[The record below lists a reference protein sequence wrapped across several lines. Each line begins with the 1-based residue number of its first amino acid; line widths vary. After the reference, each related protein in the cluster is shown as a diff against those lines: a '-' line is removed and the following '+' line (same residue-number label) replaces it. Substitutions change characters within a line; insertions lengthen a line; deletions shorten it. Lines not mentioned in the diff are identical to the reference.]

1 MQLISKLQK
10 HLKEKNIIFAQS
22 LGLCPALAVSNT
34 ATNAAVMGLLTLL
47 VLVLSSCLVSLM
59 RNAVPNQVRIPIFIV
74 VIAGFVSLI
83 DLLMQGF
90 FYQQY
95 KLIGLFI
102 PLIVVNCAILA
113 NAETMASKNSLV
125 TAFIQSVIAG
135 LGFVFAITLI
145 GLVRELLG
153 SLSIFGYKLLDMNGI
168 LIFLTPA
175 GAFIALGII
184 LAVINT
190 FKENKTLWEK

>member
-1 MQLISKLQK
+1 MQIIQKLQT
-10 HLKEKNIIFAQS
+10 HLKDNNIIFAQS

-34 ATNAAVMGLLTLL
+34 ATNAAVMGLLTIL

-59 RNAVPNQVRIPIFIV
+59 RKAVPQQARIPIFIV
-74 VIAGFVSLI
+74 IIAGFVTLV

-113 NAETMASKNSLV
+113 NAETMASKNNLP
-125 TAFIQSVIAG
+125 TAFIQSSIAG
-135 LGFVFAITLI
+135 TGFAFAITLI

-153 SLSIFGYKLLDMNGI
+153 SLSVFGYKLLDMNGI
-168 LIFLTPA
+168 LIFMTPA
-175 GAFIALGII
+175 GAFIVLGAI
-184 LAVINT
+184 LAVINL
-190 FKENKTLWEK
+190 FKKEL